1 MTAPPAPAD
10 RREAAAGWLL
20 LVLLCCGHWLLF
32 AEYVRREIAWCYATG
47 YDQTTLLAL
56 AYGTYDRI
64 QRHGLLA
71 ELTHALTTLPPIG
84 AALHL
89 EAALL
94 FLLTRPS
101 RLKALGVNWLHFV
114 LLQVAVIA
122 TLRARVRGWALP
134 ALALGL
140 LWSLATPFYWAG
152 GLDDF
157 RLDFAA
163 FCLYGTFLAV
173 ALRSDAFRHA
183 GWSLAAGAAA
193 TWCVIT
199 RSLTSV
205 YLGGLLGLW
214 VAVLLVRALRAPDGA
229 ARADRKRG
237 LKGAVLCAACLA
249 LLGLPSLALRA
260 RSLWSYYVLGHVVGP
275 ESAVHAALSG
285 VRNLAQAVAYYPRS
299 LVFSHAGLWF
309 VWLAAGALAVLALAR
324 RPRGAGEAEAPPAFR
339 GEAFGFV
346 AAAALAP
353 LAALSADSA
362 KSPVVGGILATPL
375 LWAVLLAASRL
386 APRTSPAVLWLTSGV
401 VLAAGAAFQV
411 ARLTGPAPIAIAIPA
426 TARLEV
432 SRLHD
437 DVVRVV
443 REQGLALPVVLAD
456 RKRDYVPALHVSA
469 YERHGLFL
477 QVGYALNPI
486 LWRPETAEVMEAL
499 DGSDFVILTAPGPLP
514 ERRLPYDDKLAE
526 LEPLLRD
533 HCTRKRTLVGTY
545 HVPEEVR
552 LYARFPEAGKRN

>member
-1 MTAPPAPAD
+1 MIAPLAPAD

-47 YDQTTLLAL
+47 YDQTTLLYL
-56 AYGTYDRI
+56 AYGTYEAILRD
-64 QRHGLLA
+64 GPVAALA
-71 ELTHALTTLPPIG
+71 HALRTPPPIG
-84 AALHL
+84 ATVHL
-89 EAALL
+89 EAAFL

-114 LLQVAVIA
+114 VLQVAVVA

-140 LWSLATPFYWAG
+140 LWSLGTTFFWAG

-163 FCLYGTFLAV
+163 CCLYGVFLALV
-173 ALRSDAFRHA
+173 LRSDVFRHA
-183 GWSLAAGAAA
+183 GWSIAAGAAA
-193 TWCVIT
+193 TWCVLT

-205 YLGGLLGLW
+205 YLGGLLALW
-214 VAVLLVRALRAPDGA
+214 IGVLVFRWSRAGVSERV
-229 ARADRKRG
+229 DRKRA
-237 LKGAVLCAACLA
+237 LKGAVLCTACLV
-249 LLGLPSLALRA
+249 LLALPSLALRA
-260 RSLWSYYVLGHVVGP
+260 RSLWAYYVVGHVTGP

-285 VRNLAQAVAYYPRS
+285 VANLMQAVSYYPAS
-299 LVFSHAGLWF
+299 LLSSHAGPRF
-309 VWLAAGALAVLALAR
+309 VWTAAGALAVLALAR
-324 RPRGAGEAEAPPAFR
+324 GSSGAVQADASRAFR

-346 AAAALAP
+346 AAAAAVP
-353 LAALSADSA
+353 LAALSADTA

-375 LWAVLLAASRL
+375 VWAVLLVASRL
-386 APRTSPAVLWLTSGV
+386 APQVRPAALWLTSGA
-401 VLAAGAAFQV
+401 VLAAGTAFQV
-411 ARLTGPAPIAIAIPA
+411 ARLTGPAPIAIGIPVE
-426 TARLEV
+426 ARLEV

-443 REQGLALPVVLAD
+443 REHGLTRPVVLPD

-486 LWRPETAEVMEAL
+486 LWRPETAEVMASLES
-499 DGSDFVILTAPGPLP
+499 SDFVILTARAPRPQW
-514 ERRLPYDDKLAE
+514 RLPYDDKLAE

-533 HCTRKRTLVGTY
+533 HCTRNMTLVGTY
-545 HVPEEVR
+545 HVPEEIR
-552 LYARFPEAGKRN
+552 LYGRIPGAGE